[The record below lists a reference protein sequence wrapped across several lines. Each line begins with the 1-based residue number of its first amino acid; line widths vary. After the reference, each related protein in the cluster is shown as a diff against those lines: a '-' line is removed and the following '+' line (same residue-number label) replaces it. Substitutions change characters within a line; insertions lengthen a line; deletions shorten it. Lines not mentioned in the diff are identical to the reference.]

1 MADQKRK
8 ELVRAFFLAT
18 WGMLTLVL
26 LFTIGFLVIVM
37 AQQQEEITALE
48 AVPEGPFPV
57 GLGVH
62 DARST
67 RDVKIY
73 FAATEKTALRPET
86 RRIEFTDRT
95 VENCR
100 KVLDELIEG
109 PRERLG
115 EVLPPT
121 VKIRGI
127 YLLDSGELVVDFS
140 RDLESDQIKSATAEL
155 LMVQAVVTS
164 LCQVSLQGEDQRAV
178 LSIRFLFEGS
188 PAQNTFPV
196 HLDLSTPIRPNNRLL
211 DLGAEGVDNV

>member
-8 ELVRAFFLAT
+8 EIVRAFILAA

-26 LFTIGFLVIVM
+26 LFTIAFLVIAM
-37 AQQQEEITALE
+37 AQQQEELTALE
-48 AVPEGPFPV
+48 AVPEGPFP
-57 GLGVH
+57 LGFEAQG
-62 DARST
+62 ARSA

-73 FAATEKTALRPET
+73 FASTRKTALRPET

-100 KVLDELIEG
+100 KVLEALIEG

-127 YLLDSGELVVDFS
+127 YLLDNGELVVDFS

-155 LMVQAVVTS
+155 LMVQAVATS

-196 HLDLSTPIRPNNRLL
+196 HLDLSAPVRPDNRIL
-211 DLGAEGVDNV
+211 DLGTEGVDNV